1 MKVLQASNAA
11 KTSLDALATRAKIG
25 VIVPATN
32 TVVQPEMEAM
42 RPAGV
47 TNHVSRMLLPPRP
60 YDDMQQYRQAL
71 ETERGGLEEALEL
84 LLKCEPHA
92 VAHGH
97 SIHSFRGDRARAEAE
112 QARLEAMSS
121 GVPFVTPSVAV
132 LAGLEAI
139 GNPNRLG
146 VLTPYWPPADALIAE
161 FFTACGFHVVATH
174 GLQAKGPISV
184 AQFTPDQIMAG
195 FDVLA
200 ANADVEALVHVGT
213 NLPVSAL
220 TDQIEERL
228 GRPLIGVNVATYWWA
243 LRRAGINDRLN
254 GFGLL
259 AREH

>member
-1 MKVLQASNAA
+1 MSVNDRAS
-11 KTSLDALATRAKIG
+11 TPGSFDSLASRAKIG

-60 YDDMQQYRQAL
+60 YDDMNQYRQAL
-71 ETERGGLEEALEL
+71 ETEKGGLEEALEL
-84 LLKCEPHA
+84 LMKAEPHA

-97 SIHSFRGDRARAEAE
+97 SIHSFRGNRELALAE
-112 QARLEAMSS
+112 QDRLEQLT
-121 GVPFVTPSVAV
+121 GGIPFVTPSVAV

-139 GNPNRLG
+139 GRPRRLA

-161 FFTACGFHVVATH
+161 FFTACGFDVVATH
-174 GLQAKGPISV
+174 GLQSKGPIAV
-184 AQFTPDQIMAG
+184 AQFSAQQIMAG
-195 FDVLA
+195 FEVLA
-200 ANADVEALVHVGT
+200 AHSSAEVLVHVGT
-213 NLPVSAL
+213 NLPVSAM
-220 TDQIEERL
+220 TDQIEERF
-228 GRPLIGVNVATYWWA
+228 GRPLIGVNVATYWMA
-243 LRRAGINDRLN
+243 LRRAGLSDPIN